1 MAKSSKRGAGQVAGS
16 EVPSG
21 QDPKA
26 PGTPEPRSGEQH
38 PPQKMRPGPPI
49 SLVKRA
55 DLSDRTPDRTHDRTP
70 DRPGARS
77 LHTNGGAAPNAGVVN
92 PQQRARDRSRARHQ
106 KIAERI
112 ASATEEL
119 ASGVSQAATASNQL
133 RKAMEQIASGAE
145 EAAGAAQESLTAIAH
160 IAAALIQARGKAE
173 TSRKKTEAVQTVLA
187 ESAAQISSSVASV
200 AASAERQTA
209 SVAIVAEL
217 EAQAAN
223 IEDVTRAVS
232 HISDQTNLLALNAAI
247 EAARAGDHGRG
258 FAVVADEVRALAETS
273 EKSTTEI
280 QSLTAQMQ
288 GEVRTIVGAI
298 KAAADRALEE
308 AKNGDTISKSLE
320 KIREDMTGLSEG
332 SQQILISVI
341 EAETAARQAQRGS
354 ESVATAAEEQ
364 SAAAAQALQSI
375 EQQGSALAQSQSTS
389 HSLAAIAD
397 DLRSSTT
404 LSASAEEVGSA
415 AEELS
420 ATIQELS
427 NAAGQIMAAVE
438 QIDKGAQQQAGATH
452 ELSVA
457 MTQIGKSAQL
467 VSDTSDGAIKNA
479 AATIALLKR
488 NRTAV
493 EGLVTGVER
502 ALSDTRSSLGLIT
515 ALDHVS
521 RRIDKI
527 VDGIGLVS
535 IQTNMLAVSGSVE
548 AARAGEFGRGFAVVS
563 SDIRNLARESA
574 DNAGRIKD
582 TVRTIQEQISTVRRD
597 LEQIVTAAAIEL
609 QKSKAIT
616 ATIAVL
622 ETDMAAV
629 QEGGEEIGK
638 SVGIILS
645 AAGEAATGARDIAAA
660 AEETSSAAT
669 EAATAARQQARGAE
683 DLAAATE
690 EIASLADELQSSN
703 T

>member
-1 MAKSSKRGAGQVAGS
+1 
-16 EVPSG
+16 
-21 QDPKA
+21 
-26 PGTPEPRSGEQH
+26 
-38 PPQKMRPGPPI
+38 
-49 SLVKRA
+49 
-55 DLSDRTPDRTHDRTP
+55 
-70 DRPGARS
+70 
-77 LHTNGGAAPNAGVVN
+77 
-92 PQQRARDRSRARHQ
+92 
-106 KIAERI
+106 
-112 ASATEEL
+112 
-119 ASGVSQAATASNQL
+119 
-133 RKAMEQIASGAE
+133 
-145 EAAGAAQESLTAIAH
+145 
-160 IAAALIQARGKAE
+160 
-173 TSRKKTEAVQTVLA
+173 
-187 ESAAQISSSVASV
+187 
-200 AASAERQTA
+200 
-209 SVAIVAEL
+209 
-217 EAQAAN
+217 
-223 IEDVTRAVS
+223 
-232 HISDQTNLLALNAAI
+232 
-247 EAARAGDHGRG
+247 
-258 FAVVADEVRALAETS
+258 
-273 EKSTTEI
+273 
-280 QSLTAQMQ
+280 
-288 GEVRTIVGAI
+288 
-298 KAAADRALEE
+298 
-308 AKNGDTISKSLE
+308 
-320 KIREDMTGLSEG
+320 MTGLSEG
-332 SQQILISVI
+332 SQQILMSVI
-341 EAETAARQAQRGS
+341 EAETAARQAQKGS

-375 EQQGSALAQSQSTS
+375 EQQGSALAQSQTTS
-389 HSLAAIAD
+389 HNLAAIAD

-457 MTQIGKSAQL
+457 MAQIGKSAKL
-467 VSDTSDGAIKNA
+467 VNDTSDGAIKNA

-622 ETDMAAV
+622 GDRHGRRCRKAAR
-629 QEGGEEIGK
+629 K
-638 SVGIILS
+638 SARASESILS
-645 AAGEAATGARDIAAA
+645 AASEAATGARNIAAA

-703 T
+703 S